1 MKTFNIDDA
10 VAQLTPLVTKVDYS
24 PISTK
29 YTGFYHRSPV
39 FQISKNKVH
48 ILCWNDSK
56 YAFHQDTKSISK
68 AVKMITASVAYLKQY
83 DNNKRI
89 EKLNEDF

>member
-10 VAQLTPLVTKVDYS
+10 VAQLNPLVTEVNYS

-29 YTGFYHRSPV
+29 YTGYYLRSPV

-48 ILCWNDSK
+48 VLCWNDSK
-56 YAFHQDTKSISK
+56 YAFHQDTKSITK
-68 AVKMITASVAYLKQY
+68 AVKMVTASVAYLKQY
-83 DNNKRI
+83 ENDKRI